1 MAPVFKRNM
10 RGQESLHLNK
20 EAAIAPIHPTAEK
33 EGVLGK

>member
-1 MAPVFKRNM
+1 M
-10 RGQESLHLNK
+10 RGQESLHLNKEVHLNK